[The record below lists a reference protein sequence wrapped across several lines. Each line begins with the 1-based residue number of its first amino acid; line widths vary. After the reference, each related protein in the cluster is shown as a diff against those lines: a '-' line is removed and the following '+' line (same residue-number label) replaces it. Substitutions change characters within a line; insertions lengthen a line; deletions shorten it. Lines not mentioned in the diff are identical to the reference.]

1 MLNETETE
9 LMSLIRHSM
18 LPGQEGIKI
27 RAFLAFNRESNLA
40 NIENIHNLQSKD
52 AILIKEDTIYPVE
65 TL

>member
-27 RAFLAFNRESNLA
+27 RAFLAFNRDSQLA
-40 NIENIHNLQSKD
+40 NLENIQNLQAKE
-52 AILIKEDTIYPVE
+52 AILVKDDTIYPLE